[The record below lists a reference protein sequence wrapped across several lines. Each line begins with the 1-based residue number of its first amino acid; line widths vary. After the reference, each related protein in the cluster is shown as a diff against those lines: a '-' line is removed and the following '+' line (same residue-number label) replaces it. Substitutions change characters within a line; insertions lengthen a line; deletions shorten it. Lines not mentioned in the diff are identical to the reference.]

1 MNSEKIAPK
10 SWWLA
15 LLFYAGWLAIGYGL
29 FFILPTS
36 TLVQS
41 WQPPVRHFILQ
52 FTFSLYMVGLLTPPV
67 IFITKILSFEKL
79 SWWQIIG
86 GHLIGLIVFTAIYIH
101 ALQFSIEQFLG
112 PLPRGFGARMR
123 PPLLPRPDNV
133 ASGILQIR
141 LFLNALQHIWQ
152 AVFYYLLIL
161 GVGYSISFYRKFRER
176 EIRASQLET
185 QLINSQLQALKT
197 QLQPHFLFNTL
208 HTLSSLIYEDVPAA
222 DKMIRQLSD
231 LLRLT
236 LETTGDQEIPLK
248 KEVEHLKLYL
258 DIMQIRFQNRL
269 QVEITVDENA
279 KTTLIPT
286 LLLQPLVE
294 NSIKHGLE
302 ATAGKGIVTISA
314 SRMAEDVI
322 IVVEDNG
329 PGFTGETDALL
340 QKGVGLRNTKD
351 RLSKLFGAAQK
362 MDIISREN
370 GGMRILIRFPYH
382 AEPWMQN
389 LRGEK

>member
-52 FTFSLYMVGLLTPPV
+52 FTFSLYIVGLLTPPV
-67 IFITKILSFEKL
+67 IFITKILSFENL
-79 SWWQIIG
+79 SWWQIVG

-236 LETTGDQEIPLK
+236 LETTGDQEIPPK
-248 KEVEHLKLYL
+248 KRSGTFKV
-258 DIMQIRFQNRL
+258 
-269 QVEITVDENA
+269 
-279 KTTLIPT
+279 IP
-286 LLLQPLVE
+286 
-294 NSIKHGLE
+294 
-302 ATAGKGIVTISA
+302 
-314 SRMAEDVI
+314 
-322 IVVEDNG
+322 
-329 PGFTGETDALL
+329 
-340 QKGVGLRNTKD
+340 
-351 RLSKLFGAAQK
+351 
-362 MDIISREN
+362 
-370 GGMRILIRFPYH
+370 
-382 AEPWMQN
+382 
-389 LRGEK
+389 